1 MEFKPHGVFAIHR
14 EGQVIVVEATG
25 PWNVELIQNY
35 ARDVIPLTR
44 DVAAGGPWGAVAVVK
59 KSVLFTLDA
68 ATALREAGFRTAK
81 ASGRVAV
88 AYVIPRDVEGA
99 LLAPEIIR
107 SIYEGMNPW
116 AIFTDTREAM
126 DWVHAQIEANKS
138 GRPA

>member
-14 EGQVIVVEATG
+14 EGQVIVVEAAG

-44 DVAAGGPWGAVAVVK
+44 DVAADGPWGAVVLVK
-59 KSVLFTLDA
+59 HSVLFTLDA
-68 ATALREAGFRTAK
+68 AAALREAGFRTAK

-88 AYVIPRDVEGA
+88 AYVIPPDVEGA

-116 AIFTDTREAM
+116 AIFTETREAM
-126 DWVHAQIEANKS
+126 DWVHAQIEAHRRAAS
-138 GRPA
+138 